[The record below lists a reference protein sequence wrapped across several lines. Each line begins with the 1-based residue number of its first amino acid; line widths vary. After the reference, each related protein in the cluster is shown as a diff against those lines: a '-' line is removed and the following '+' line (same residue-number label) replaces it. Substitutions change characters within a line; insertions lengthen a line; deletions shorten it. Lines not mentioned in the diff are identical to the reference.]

1 MKTLLSLLGRTAFSV
16 SVIAAFVVPVL
27 SFAAQPQVKYDL
39 VYLNSD
45 ELDRVLDYKQ
55 ELESLFDDAIN
66 DKMKVMGKG
75 SEYALIYDCNSSR
88 ENVEKIRKKHSKTLH
103 AAGFN
108 EPYALRDNFF
118 HLLYNI
124 SYSTGRNLDELK
136 NLYSTVSEKIG
147 SQLHD
152 DLYIEH
158 SDSGNYT
165 LVYHYRGELCL
176 AQKTA
181 DKQALVLGQVNIKPK
196 IVPEDG
202 EDVVYGESSR
212 INDDPVEQQIV
223 DDINRDRRGRLIIK
237 ARKIVKYHMKVKNGA
252 VVALSANKHK
262 VEYSRGHQPVIAPHP
277 FEVEGSGQAGT
288 PVTNAAFIPPP
299 PRPDP
304 VYQRA
309 GGPPPPPRHLDSFSM
324 GRTNTALQ
332 RSIEHH
338 LDTLR
343 STGQIR
349 GDEATGW
356 MVYDLQQN
364 ESVVDIN
371 SEKQFQA
378 ASMIKPFVALA
389 FFHRVKE
396 GELKYSSEAR
406 RKLSL
411 MIQHSN
417 NAATNWVMKQVGGP
431 LACDRLL
438 RKYYHKT
445 LRNIHIREYIP
456 AGGRTY
462 RNTAAP
468 ADYVRF
474 LRALWDDNLPN
485 SGEIRRLMALPGRD
499 RIYNGTSLPKGTLV
513 YNKTGSTAH
522 LIGDMG
528 ILVPQTQ
535 SGRRYPYIVVGLI
548 ERSSRA
554 SNYSGWMNSRGNIIR
569 EVSTL
574 VYKDLKRDHHLR

>member
-1 MKTLLSLLGRTAFSV
+1 MKPLFSILGKTAFSI
-16 SVIAAFVVPVL
+16 SVLAAFAVPVY

-39 VYLNSD
+39 VYLNSE
-45 ELDRVLDYKQ
+45 ELDRILDYKQ
-55 ELESLFDDAIN
+55 ELGSLFDDATN
-66 DKMKVMGKG
+66 DKIKVMGKG

-88 ENVEKIRKKHSKTLH
+88 KNVEKILQKHSKTLH
-103 AAGFN
+103 AAGFD

-118 HLLYNI
+118 HPLYNI
-124 SYSTGRNLDELK
+124 SYRTGSNLDELK
-136 NLYSTVSEKIG
+136 NLYSTVYDKIG

-152 DLYIEH
+152 DLYIEQN
-158 SDSGNYT
+158 DSGTYS
-165 LVYHYRGELCL
+165 LVYHYRGELIP

-181 DKQALVLGQVNIKPK
+181 AAQALVLGQADITPK
-196 IVPEDG
+196 LIPEDG

-212 INDDPVEQQIV
+212 INDDPVEQKIV
-223 DDINRDRRGRLIIK
+223 DDINRDRRGRLVIK
-237 ARKIVKYHMKVKNGA
+237 ARKLVKYHLKVKEGSVA
-252 VVALSANKHK
+252 VLVADKHK
-262 VEYSRGHQPVIAPHP
+262 LKYSRGHQPV
-277 FEVEGSGQAGT
+277 VAGT
-288 PVTNAAFIPPP
+288 ALEGERSGKVSTPVKVATVIPPRPVLKYRSAGTPPP
-299 PRPDP
+299 PRRSL
-304 VYQRA
+304 VSS
-309 GGPPPPPRHLDSFSM
+309 GM
-324 GRTNTALQ
+324 GRTNTALEK
-332 RSIEHH
+332 SIEHH
-338 LDTLR
+338 IDVLR
-343 STGQIR
+343 STGKIR

-371 SEKQFQA
+371 AEKQFQA

-389 FFHRVKE
+389 FFHKVKE
-396 GELKYSSEAR
+396 GELKYSSTAR

-438 RKYYHKT
+438 RKYYHDT

-456 AGGRTY
+456 PGGRTY

-474 LRALWDDNLPN
+474 LRALWDDKLPN
-485 SGEIRRLMALPGRD
+485 SQEIRRLMALPGRD
-499 RIYNGTSLPKGTLV
+499 RIYNGTPIPKGTLV

-535 SGRRYPYIVVGLI
+535 SGRRYPYIVVGVI

>member
-1 MKTLLSLLGRTAFSV
+1 MTPLFSILGKTAFSI
-16 SVIAAFVVPVL
+16 SVIAAFAVPVY

-45 ELDRVLDYKQ
+45 ELDRILDYKQ
-55 ELESLFDDAIN
+55 ELGSLFDDAIN
-66 DKMKVMGKG
+66 DKIKVMGKG
-75 SEYALIYDCNSSR
+75 TEYALIYDCNSSR
-88 ENVEKIRKKHSKTLH
+88 KNVEKILQKHSKTLH
-103 AAGFN
+103 AAGFD

-118 HLLYNI
+118 HPLYNI
-124 SYSTGRNLDELK
+124 SYRSGSNLDELK
-136 NLYSTVSEKIG
+136 NLYSTVYDKIG

-152 DLYIEH
+152 DLYIEQNE
-158 SDSGNYT
+158 SGNYS
-165 LVYHYRGELCL
+165 LVYHYRGELIP

-181 DKQALVLGQVNIKPK
+181 AAQALVLGQADITPK
-196 IVPEDG
+196 LIPEDG

-212 INDDPVEQQIV
+212 INDDPVEQKIV
-223 DDINRDRRGRLIIK
+223 DDINRDRRGRLVIK
-237 ARKIVKYHMKVKNGA
+237 APKLVKYHLKVKEGS
-252 VVALSANKHK
+252 VVALIADQHK
-262 VEYSRGHQPVIAPHP
+262 VKYSRGHQPVIAGTSL
-277 FEVEGSGQAGT
+277 EGEGRGKVST
-288 PVTNAAFIPPP
+288 PVKVAAVIP
-299 PRPDP
+299 PRP
-304 VYQRA
+304 VSKYRSA
-309 GGPPPPPRHLDSFSM
+309 GELPPPPPPRRFVSSGM
-324 GRTNTALQ
+324 GRTNTALEK
-332 RSIEHH
+332 SIEHH
-338 LDTLR
+338 IDVLR
-343 STGQIR
+343 STGKIR

-371 SEKQFQA
+371 AEKQFQA

-389 FFHRVKE
+389 FFHKVKE
-396 GELKYSSEAR
+396 GKLKYSSTAR

-438 RKYYHKT
+438 RKYYHET

-456 AGGRTY
+456 SGGRTY

-474 LRALWDDNLPN
+474 LRALWDDKLPN
-485 SGEIRRLMALPGRD
+485 SQEIRRLMALPGRD
-499 RIYNGTSLPKGTLV
+499 RIYNGTPIPKGTLV

-535 SGRRYPYIVVGLI
+535 SGRRYPYIVVGVI

>member
-1 MKTLLSLLGRTAFSV
+1 MKPLFSLLGRTAFSV
-16 SVIAAFVVPVL
+16 LVIAVFAVPVL
-27 SFAAQPQVKYDL
+27 SLAAQPQVKYDL
-39 VYLNSD
+39 VYLNSR
-45 ELDRVLDYKQ
+45 ELDRILDYKQ
-55 ELESLFDDAIN
+55 ELESIFDNTIS
-66 DKMKVMGKG
+66 DKIKVMGKG

-88 ENVEKIRKKHSKTLH
+88 KNVYKTLKKHSKTLH
-103 AAGFN
+103 AAGFD

-118 HLLYNI
+118 HPLYNI
-124 SYSTGRNLDELK
+124 SYRTGRNLDELK
-136 NLYSTVSEKIG
+136 NLYSTVSNTIG

-152 DLYIEH
+152 ELYIEQN
-158 SDSGNYT
+158 DSGSYT
-165 LVYHYRGELCL
+165 LVYHYCGERKL
-176 AQKTA
+176 AQRTA
-181 DKQALVLGQVNIKPK
+181 DEQSLALGQTGIKPK

-202 EDVVYGESSR
+202 KNVVYGESSR
-212 INDDPVEQQIV
+212 INDDPVEQKIV
-223 DDINRDRRGRLIIK
+223 DDINRDRRGRLVIK
-237 ARKIVKYHMKVKNGA
+237 ALKIVKYHLKVKEGA
-252 VVALSANKHK
+252 VAALLADKHK
-262 VEYSRGHQPVIAPHP
+262 VKYSRGHQPVVAGTSL
-277 FEVEGSGQAGT
+277 EVEGGGKADTSVKIAT
-288 PVTNAAFIPPP
+288 VRPPP
-299 PRPDP
+299 PAPGYR
-304 VYQRA
+304 RA
-309 GGPPPPPRHLDSFSM
+309 GGPPPPPPRHLASYNM
-324 GRTNTALQ
+324 GRTNTALEK
-332 RSIEHH
+332 SIEHH
-338 LDTLR
+338 IDTLR

-371 SEKQFQA
+371 AEKQFQA

-389 FFHRVKE
+389 FFHQVKE
-396 GELKYSSEAR
+396 GKLKYGAKAR

-485 SGEIRRLMALPGRD
+485 SREIRRLMALPGRD
-499 RIYNGTSLPKGTLV
+499 RIYNGTPIPKGTLV

-528 ILVPQTQ
+528 ILVPKTQ